1 MAPIDTRTF
10 EMAFGERVASVRKER
25 GLTQQGLADL
35 AEIHM
40 MQVHR
45 YESGASLP
53 SLEVLKKLAVA
64 LRVSADQLLFEEAER
79 RPDEELRLQFEA
91 VSRLHPDEKHVIR
104 EVVDSIL
111 LKHDARRWIQPAA
124 TTLPAPAKPRAVKRA
139 AT

>member
-1 MAPIDTRTF
+1 MTAPDDRTF
-10 EMAFGERVASVRKER
+10 EMAFGERLASIRKQR
-25 GLTQQGLADL
+25 SLTQQALADL

-64 LRVSADQLLFEEAER
+64 LRVTSDQLLFEDEER

-91 VSRLHPDEKHVIR
+91 VSRLSDEEKRVIR

-111 LKHDARRWIQPAA
+111 LKHDAQRWIRPQTPEP
-124 TTLPAPAKPRAVKRA
+124 TPLSRARALKRV
-139 AT
+139 TR

>member
-1 MAPIDTRTF
+1 
-10 EMAFGERVASVRKER
+10 MAFGERLASIRKQR
-25 GLTQQGLADL
+25 GLTQQGLGNL

-64 LRVSADQLLFEEAER
+64 LRVSADQLLFETDER
-79 RPDEELRLQFEA
+79 MPDEELRFQFEA

-111 LKHDARRWIQPAA
+111 LKHDAKRWTQ
-124 TTLPAPAKPRAVKRA
+124 PAPAQTLTPAKSRAVKRA
-139 AT
+139 AR